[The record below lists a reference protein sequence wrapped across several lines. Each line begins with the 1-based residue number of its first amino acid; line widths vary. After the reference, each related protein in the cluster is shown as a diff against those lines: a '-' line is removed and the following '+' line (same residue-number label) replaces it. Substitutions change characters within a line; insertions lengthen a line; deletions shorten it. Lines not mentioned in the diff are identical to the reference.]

1 MSKLLSSVLDKVSE
15 DNNTYRNELRN
26 LNKIIDEKATALV
39 GDIVT
44 LSNYTIDFS
53 SAISNAKEQLVN
65 PISRI
70 IESYV
75 IKDLRS
81 VETVN
86 EQFIDKINYKL
97 ESANITT
104 KEEKENFINSLDA
117 LLNDKYLEIVKIKRV
132 EFLDSNNQ
140 NEEVENCVNEFIKY
154 LTSNAKF
161 DDDRLNQLI
170 KDYKESLY
178 EIIRKVLIKIS
189 NLYLNNFVNEIDDAL
204 KISLDVMPKEIDQE
218 EFRPYVPELKVA
230 SVEPEVP
237 EIPKVPEVP
246 KVPEI
251 PKIPD
256 VPEVPNVDV
265 SNINVSEVPPIT
277 DIFNVSNNLDI
288 PENSDLTM
296 KEKILEDEVKPLD
309 VDKVEPIVIS
319 EDKYEKKSNEVKKP
333 YDVEEILKIAKSPIV
348 TMNNDKK
355 EDFVSVSPIK
365 DEVTSEL
372 SDSEFDEEEIVK
384 EMISRLN
391 NRLSIIKERQEKYD
405 NEKKKIEDDE
415 KFVNDLIETSNV
427 KKEEL
432 DKFEKELDDKE
443 EELARKKKELDK
455 KINDV
460 LPFANAIMKSENEE
474 A

>member
-140 NEEVENCVNEFIKY
+140 NEEIENCVNEFIKY

>member
-65 PISRI
+65 HISRI

-140 NEEVENCVNEFIKY
+140 NEEIENCVNEFIKY

-246 KVPEI
+246 VVPEI
-251 PKIPD
+251 PKIPE

-265 SNINVSEVPPIT
+265 SNVNVSEVPPIT

-296 KEKILEDEVKPLD
+296 EEKILEDKVEPLD

>member
-53 SAISNAKEQLVN
+53 SAIANAKEQLVN

-140 NEEVENCVNEFIKY
+140 NEEIENCVNEFIKY

-237 EIPKVPEVP
+237 EISKVPEVP

-265 SNINVSEVPPIT
+265 SNVNVSEVPPIT

-296 KEKILEDEVKPLD
+296 EEKIPEDEVKPLD

>member
-53 SAISNAKEQLVN
+53 SAIANAKEQLVN

-140 NEEVENCVNEFIKY
+140 NEEIENCVNEFIKY

-218 EFRPYVPELKVA
+218 EFRPYVPELKVT

-296 KEKILEDEVKPLD
+296 KEKILEDKVKPLD

-432 DKFEKELDDKE
+432 DKFERELDDKE

>member
-140 NEEVENCVNEFIKY
+140 NEEIENCVNEFIKY

-230 SVEPEVP
+230 SVEPEVL

-251 PKIPD
+251 PKIPE

-265 SNINVSEVPPIT
+265 SNVNVSEVPPIT
-277 DIFNVSNNLDI
+277 NIFNVSNNLDI
-288 PENSDLTM
+288 QKNSDLTM
-296 KEKILEDEVKPLD
+296 EEKILEDKVEPLD

>member
-86 EQFIDKINYKL
+86 EQFIDKIHYKL

-140 NEEVENCVNEFIKY
+140 NEEIENCVNEFIKY

-246 KVPEI
+246 AVPEI
-251 PKIPD
+251 PKIPE
-256 VPEVPNVDV
+256 VPEVPNIDV
-265 SNINVSEVPPIT
+265 SNVNVSEVPPIT

-288 PENSDLTM
+288 QKNSDLTM
-296 KEKILEDEVKPLD
+296 EEKILEDEVKPLD

>member
-1 MSKLLSSVLDKVSE
+1 M
-15 DNNTYRNELRN
+15 
-26 LNKIIDEKATALV
+26 
-39 GDIVT
+39 
-44 LSNYTIDFS
+44 
-53 SAISNAKEQLVN
+53 
-65 PISRI
+65 
-70 IESYV
+70 
-75 IKDLRS
+75 
-81 VETVN
+81 
-86 EQFIDKINYKL
+86 
-97 ESANITT
+97 
-104 KEEKENFINSLDA
+104 EEK
-117 LLNDKYLEIVKIKRV
+117 
-132 EFLDSNNQ
+132 
-140 NEEVENCVNEFIKY
+140 
-154 LTSNAKF
+154 T
-161 DDDRLNQLI
+161 
-170 KDYKESLY
+170 
-178 EIIRKVLIKIS
+178 
-189 NLYLNNFVNEIDDAL
+189 
-204 KISLDVMPKEIDQE
+204 
-218 EFRPYVPELKVA
+218 
-230 SVEPEVP
+230 
-237 EIPKVPEVP
+237 
-246 KVPEI
+246 
-251 PKIPD
+251 
-256 VPEVPNVDV
+256 
-265 SNINVSEVPPIT
+265 
-277 DIFNVSNNLDI
+277 
-288 PENSDLTM
+288 
-296 KEKILEDEVKPLD
+296 LEDEVKPLD

-391 NRLSIIKERQEKYD
+391 NRLSIIKERQKKYD

>member
-140 NEEVENCVNEFIKY
+140 NEEIENCVNEFIKY

-251 PKIPD
+251 PKIPE

-265 SNINVSEVPPIT
+265 SNVNVSEVPPIT
-277 DIFNVSNNLDI
+277 DIFNVTNNLDI

-296 KEKILEDEVKPLD
+296 EEKIPEDKVEPLD

>member
-140 NEEVENCVNEFIKY
+140 NEEIENCVNEFIKY

-246 KVPEI
+246 VVPEI
-251 PKIPD
+251 PKIPE

-265 SNINVSEVPPIT
+265 SNVNVSEVPPIT
-277 DIFNVSNNLDI
+277 NIFNVSNNLDI

-296 KEKILEDEVKPLD
+296 EEKTLEDEVKPLD

>member
-26 LNKIIDEKATALV
+26 LNKIIDEKSTALV

-140 NEEVENCVNEFIKY
+140 NEEIENCVNEFIKY

-251 PKIPD
+251 PKIPE

-265 SNINVSEVPPIT
+265 SNVNVSEVPPIT
-277 DIFNVSNNLDI
+277 NIFNVSNNLDI

-296 KEKILEDEVKPLD
+296 EEKILEDKVEPLD

>member
-140 NEEVENCVNEFIKY
+140 NEEIENCVNEFIKY

-218 EFRPYVPELKVA
+218 EFRPYVPELKVT

>member
-140 NEEVENCVNEFIKY
+140 NEEIENCVNEFIKY

-246 KVPEI
+246 VVPEI
-251 PKIPD
+251 PKIPE

-265 SNINVSEVPPIT
+265 SNVNVSEVPPIT

-296 KEKILEDEVKPLD
+296 EEKILEDKVEPLD

-405 NEKKKIEDDE
+405 NEKIKIEDDE

>member
-140 NEEVENCVNEFIKY
+140 NEEIENCVNEFIKY

-178 EIIRKVLIKIS
+178 EIIKKVLIKIS

-251 PKIPD
+251 PKIPE

-265 SNINVSEVPPIT
+265 SNVNVSEVPPIT

-296 KEKILEDEVKPLD
+296 EEKTLEDEVKPLD

>member
-140 NEEVENCVNEFIKY
+140 NEEIENCVNEFIKY

-296 KEKILEDEVKPLD
+296 EEKILEDEVKPLD

>member
-140 NEEVENCVNEFIKY
+140 NEEIENCVNEFIKY

-161 DDDRLNQLI
+161 DDDRLDQLI

-251 PKIPD
+251 PKIPE
-256 VPEVPNVDV
+256 VPEVPNLDV
-265 SNINVSEVPPIT
+265 SNVNVSEVPPIT

-296 KEKILEDEVKPLD
+296 EEKILEDKVEPLD

>member
-140 NEEVENCVNEFIKY
+140 NEEIENCVNEFIKY

-246 KVPEI
+246 AVPEI
-251 PKIPD
+251 PKIPE
-256 VPEVPNVDV
+256 VPEVPNIDV
-265 SNINVSEVPPIT
+265 SNVNVSEVPPIT

-288 PENSDLTM
+288 QKNSDLTM
-296 KEKILEDEVKPLD
+296 EEKILEDEVKPLD

>member
-53 SAISNAKEQLVN
+53 GAIANAKEQLVN

-140 NEEVENCVNEFIKY
+140 NEEIENCVNEFIKY

-237 EIPKVPEVP
+237 EVP

-265 SNINVSEVPPIT
+265 SNVNVSEVPPIT

-296 KEKILEDEVKPLD
+296 EEKTLEDEVKPLD

-391 NRLSIIKERQEKYD
+391 NRLSIIKERQKKYD

>member
-140 NEEVENCVNEFIKY
+140 NEEIENCVNEFIKY

-161 DDDRLNQLI
+161 DDDRLDQLI

-246 KVPEI
+246 VVPEI
-251 PKIPD
+251 PKIPE
-256 VPEVPNVDV
+256 VPEVPNLDV
-265 SNINVSEVPPIT
+265 SNVNVSEVPPIT

-296 KEKILEDEVKPLD
+296 EEKILEDKVEPLD

>member
-104 KEEKENFINSLDA
+104 KEEKENFINSLDT

-140 NEEVENCVNEFIKY
+140 NEEIENCVNEFIKY

-251 PKIPD
+251 PKIPE

-265 SNINVSEVPPIT
+265 SNVNVSEVPPIT
-277 DIFNVSNNLDI
+277 DIFNASNNLDI
-288 PENSDLTM
+288 TENSDLTM
-296 KEKILEDEVKPLD
+296 EEKIPEDKVEPLD

>member
-140 NEEVENCVNEFIKY
+140 NEEIENCVNEFIKY

-246 KVPEI
+246 VVPEI
-251 PKIPD
+251 PKIPE

-265 SNINVSEVPPIT
+265 SNVNVSEVPPIT

-296 KEKILEDEVKPLD
+296 EEKILEDKVEPLD

>member
-53 SAISNAKEQLVN
+53 SAIANAKEQLVN

-140 NEEVENCVNEFIKY
+140 NEEIENCVNEFIKY

-218 EFRPYVPELKVA
+218 EFRPYVPELKVT

>member
-86 EQFIDKINYKL
+86 EQFIDKIHYKL

-140 NEEVENCVNEFIKY
+140 NEEIENCVNEFIKY

-246 KVPEI
+246 AVPEI
-251 PKIPD
+251 PKIPE
-256 VPEVPNVDV
+256 VPEVPNIDV
-265 SNINVSEVPPIT
+265 SNVNVSEVPPIT

-288 PENSDLTM
+288 QKNSDLTM
-296 KEKILEDEVKPLD
+296 EEKILEDEVKPLD

-355 EDFVSVSPIK
+355 EDFVSVYPIK

>member
-53 SAISNAKEQLVN
+53 GAIANAKEQLVN

-104 KEEKENFINSLDA
+104 KEEKENFINSLDE

-140 NEEVENCVNEFIKY
+140 NEEIENCVNEFIKY

-218 EFRPYVPELKVA
+218 EFRPYVPELKVT
-230 SVEPEVP
+230 SVEPE
-237 EIPKVPEVP
+237 
-246 KVPEI
+246 VPEI

-296 KEKILEDEVKPLD
+296 EEKTLEDEVKPLD

-391 NRLSIIKERQEKYD
+391 NRLSIIKERQKKYD

>member
-53 SAISNAKEQLVN
+53 SSISNAKEQLVN

-140 NEEVENCVNEFIKY
+140 NEEIENCVNEFIKY

>member
-53 SAISNAKEQLVN
+53 SAIANAKEQLVN

-140 NEEVENCVNEFIKY
+140 NEEIENCVNEFIKY

-296 KEKILEDEVKPLD
+296 EEKILEDEVKPLD